1 MTCRRLNVLI
11 VLLFVLEVRL
21 PKDHL
26 VITEHWSPYKQQF
39 FNCDDRW
46 FQLRTV
52 WGRGGRRGRG
62 KGEGGRLEGSG
73 ISEPVRLNGSNVYEN
88 AADERFR
95 LANSL

>member
-1 MTCRRLNVLI
+1 MG
-11 VLLFVLEVRL
+11 EGW
-21 PKDHL
+21 
-26 VITEHWSPYKQQF
+26 EE
-39 FNCDDRW
+39 
-46 FQLRTV
+46 
-52 WGRGGRRGRG
+52 G